1 MLYGTQTRTMKG
13 YGIGKPPMTVNKMF
27 ALAKSW
33 VMTVT
38 KQTESRMAD
47 S

>member
-1 MLYGTQTRTMKG
+1 MYTERYVKG
-13 YGIGKPPMTVNKMF
+13 VGKPPMTVNKMF